1 MYFFKVHLL
10 YTFSFFYSASSYTTF
25 HTYPPPIPDLNVE
38 LIKICD
44 MRNVKLSL
52 YDTCLYMK
60 PTTLLFLFDQ
70 RVEHVYYKLS

>member
-10 YTFSFFYSASSYTTF
+10 YMFSFFYSASFYTTF
-25 HTYPPPIPDLNVE
+25 HTYPPPIQDLNVE

-52 YDTCLYMK
+52 YACTCNQQPYSFYLINVSSMC
-60 PTTLLFLFDQ
+60 TIN
-70 RVEHVYYKLS
+70 